1 MQRWVTTG
9 FLYAGSDVDEENEGE
24 ECSTSSVASVDH
36 WTISNKLLL
45 QTACHIGRPRPKGP
59 SFSSESE
66 EATILG

>member
-36 WTISNKLLL
+36 WTISNKLLGSTTQL
-45 QTACHIGRPRPKGP
+45 A
-59 SFSSESE
+59 
-66 EATILG
+66 ILGAHDARE